1 MQIIMLISLETNT
14 VFLVTPCPESSCI
27 ARTFREKWLKA
38 SFLQPFPAI
47 FGRRMQKDS
56 GHQKKKNKEQKKI
69 QEQKNKNKNLT
80 VVVIIIILIK
90 EDLLIYPL
98 EGVGEWVEGGQSAL
112 QWQ

>member
-1 MQIIMLISLETNT
+1 MQIIMLRSLETNT

-56 GHQKKKNKEQKKI
+56 GHQKNN
-69 QEQKNKNKNLT
+69 QEQKNKNKNQT

-98 EGVGEWVEGGQSAL
+98 EGVGEWVEGGQSTL
-112 QWQ
+112 Q